1 MSPMKQHVF
10 PSTSVLVVLVALFA
24 LAGCGGKSP
33 AALNAQG
40 NEAYAQQD
48 YATALDAYTRA
59 GAEDPLLAEP
69 QYNAA
74 SVHYRQSDYEQAG
87 AALDGALAHSGEELA
102 PAGNYNLG
110 NARYR
115 AEDYAGAV
123 EAYKQALRLNP
134 ADVDAKV
141 NLELALRKLRENRQ
155 EQPPEPMEEPTPEPT
170 EQPTEEPTEEPT
182 EQPPDQPTEEPTEQT
197 TEQPEGTPTAA
208 PTPAPSGTPTEAPQ
222 PGGDQPTPTPG
233 TPADAQLAGGDLG
246 DQQATPGP
254 TLLPQQGLTPEQA
267 ARLLAATAKDTQ
279 SLQEHLQRMYVAPTG
294 RVEKDW

>member
-1 MSPMKQHVF
+1 MKQYRMMVGIGC
-10 PSTSVLVVLVALFA
+10 SAALLA

-48 YATALDAYTRA
+48 YAAALDAYTSA
-59 GAEDPLLAEP
+59 GAADPLLAEP

-74 SVHYRQSDYEQAG
+74 SVHYRQSDYGQAG
-87 AALDGALAHSGEELA
+87 AALDGALVHSGEELA

-110 NARYR
+110 NARFR

-134 ADVDAKV
+134 GDADAKV
-141 NLELALRKLRENRQ
+141 NLELALRKLQENQQ
-155 EQPPEPMEEPTPEPT
+155 EQPPDPTEEPTPEPT
-170 EQPTEEPTEEPT
+170 EQPTDEPTEEPT
-182 EQPPDQPTEEPTEQT
+182 EQPRDQPTEEPTEQP

-222 PGGDQPTPTPG
+222 QPGGDQPTPTPE
-233 TPADAQLAGGDLG
+233 PSAEAELAGSDLG
-246 DQQATPGP
+246 NLTATPGP
-254 TLLPQQGLTPEQA
+254 SQLPPQGLTPEQA

-279 SLQEHLQRMYVAPTG
+279 TLQERLQQMYVVPPG
-294 RVEKDW
+294 GVEKDW